1 MQEKNDTD
9 VSFCGRFAALLN
21 NCEYSQ
27 RQVAVKLGLTEGA
40 IINYKRD
47 RIPKAW
53 ELLRIAKFFGVTM
66 EWLLTGK
73 DPMIQASSDS
83 WRERCKLA
91 EAKLSIVREALQGVL
106 TKTK

>member
-9 VSFCGRFAALLN
+9 VSFCGRFADLLN

-53 ELLRIAKFFGVTM
+53 ELLRIAKFWCNDGMAVDWQGSHDTSIIRF
-66 EWLLTGK
+66 LAGK
-73 DPMIQASSDS
+73 
-83 WRERCKLA
+83 
-91 EAKLSIVREALQGVL
+91 V
-106 TKTK
+106 

>member
-1 MQEKNDTD
+1 MQEKSDTD
-9 VSFCGRFAALLN
+9 VSFCGRFADLLN
-21 NCEYSQ
+21 NCELSQ

-73 DPMIQASSDS
+73 DPLLQTPPES
-83 WRERCKLA
+83 WKEKCKLA
-91 EAKLSIVREALQGVL
+91 EAKLAIVREALQGVL
-106 TKTK
+106 KKTK

>member
-9 VSFCGRFAALLN
+9 VSFCGRFADLLN

-47 RIPKAW
+47 RIP
-53 ELLRIAKFFGVTM
+53 
-66 EWLLTGK
+66 
-73 DPMIQASSDS
+73 
-83 WRERCKLA
+83 
-91 EAKLSIVREALQGVL
+91 LSLIHISEPTRP
-106 TKTK
+106 